1 MAENTPQEASEIC
14 FGLDRLTD
22 EHSLA
27 LFLKL
32 FSRDQLL
39 TTLIPRLDDV
49 EIEQI
54 IDMLTGLMRNHL
66 QENEYHELFLDDHDH
81 HH

>member
-1 MAENTPQEASEIC
+1 MVEDTPIGANEIC
-14 FGLDRLTD
+14 FGFDRPTD

-32 FSRDQLL
+32 FSRNQLL
-39 TTLIPRLDDV
+39 ATLIPRLDDA
-49 EIEQI
+49 EIEQTVNV
-54 IDMLTGLMRNHL
+54 LTGLMHNHL
-66 QENEYHELFLDDHDH
+66 QEKEYHELFLGDHEH

>member
-1 MAENTPQEASEIC
+1 MAKNTPQEASEIC

-39 TTLIPRLDDV
+39 ATLIPRLDDV
-49 EIEQI
+49 EIEQTI
-54 IDMLTGLMRNHL
+54 NMLTGLMRNHL
-66 QENEYHELFLDDHDH
+66 QENEYHELFLDDHGH